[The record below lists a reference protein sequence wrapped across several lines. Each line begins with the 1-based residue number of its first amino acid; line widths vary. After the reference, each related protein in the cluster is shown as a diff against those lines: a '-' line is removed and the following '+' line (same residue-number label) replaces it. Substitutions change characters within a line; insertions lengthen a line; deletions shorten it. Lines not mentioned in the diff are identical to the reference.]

1 MMFLR
6 RNVIISALL
15 FFLCNSPAFAGG
27 GKGGASRA
35 GGQAASHMSA
45 QGLENTNAQ
54 WSADPDRGWVRADE
68 RHELHEQRHKPSV
81 SKDNP
86 GRHKG
91 RTDQN
96 NHQGKN
102 Y

>member
-1 MMFLR
+1 MR
-6 RNVIISALL
+6 SANVALLIALL
-15 FFLCNSPAFAGG
+15 FFLCNSLAVAGG
-27 GKGGASRA
+27 GKGGASHG

-45 QGLENTNAQ
+45 QGRGNTNAQ

-68 RHELHEQRHKPSV
+68 RHELHEQRHTPPA

-91 RTDQN
+91 RTDHGSN
-96 NHQGKN
+96 QGKN